1 MQEPFLIKYSKIITI
16 FSLAGIGFC
25 ILLILFTFLH
35 REFSKKTYLSVQ
47 LAPSSAVLTL
57 DNSNQE
63 LRTGTYELQP
73 GHYSGVI
80 SANSFTPKTIEFDVK
95 PRQSNSLN
103 EYLVHTKEGLKYFEK
118 SSAYISILRQIQND
132 QDITDFLE
140 AYDYNSSIYEQLPF
154 YSTWLKRPDDYPT
167 YTLSI
172 TDGRN
177 NPNCQ
182 GTLCLLAIGPMYNEN
197 EISKTLSEKGFFAE
211 NYEVLYEK
219 SY

>member
-73 GHYSGVI
+73 GHYSGII

-95 PRQSNSLN
+95 PRQSNPLN

-132 QDITDFLE
+132 QDIANFLE
-140 AYDYNSSIYEQLPF
+140 AYDYKTSLFDNLPLYSAFTPDHPISISVTDGRDNSQCSSTLCIMTTEQDKSLNDTKLVLTDSGYTPDDYNIIIDNSSI
-154 YSTWLKRPDDYPT
+154 
-167 YTLSI
+167 
-172 TDGRN
+172 
-177 NPNCQ
+177 
-182 GTLCLLAIGPMYNEN
+182 
-197 EISKTLSEKGFFAE
+197 
-211 NYEVLYEK
+211 
-219 SY
+219 